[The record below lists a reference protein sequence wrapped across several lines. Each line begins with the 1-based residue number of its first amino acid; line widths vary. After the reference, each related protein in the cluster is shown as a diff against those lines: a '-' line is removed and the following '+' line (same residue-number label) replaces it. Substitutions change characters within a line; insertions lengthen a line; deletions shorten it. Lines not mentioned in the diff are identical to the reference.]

1 MLLLRKTTGYLGV
14 SLTDGERTNLADS
27 DILLLKCLSRFL
39 LKIEFIRRLAL
50 ELEVFSTKRMVVRR
64 YMDADLKLLESLC
77 LDSSVWTYSTRDWSA
92 VTDPALIYLN
102 ELHLKYTN
110 QSYGVYAAFLDD
122 NSYVGEVGVYSESL
136 TNRRVNV
143 GYNLLSKYW
152 NRGLATELL
161 SGFVELL
168 REASCIERI
177 EATVLSENKASIRV
191 LEKTG
196 FLHEGTLRKYVYL
209 DGNSRDVAYFSIIP

>member
-1 MLLLRKTTGYLGV
+1 
-14 SLTDGERTNLADS
+14 
-27 DILLLKCLSRFL
+27 
-39 LKIEFIRRLAL
+39 L
-50 ELEVFSTKRMVVRR
+50 ELEVFSTKRMIVRR

-92 VTDPALIYLN
+92 VTDPAPIYLN

-122 NSYVGEVGVYSESL
+122 NSYVGEVGVYSESP

-152 NRGLATELL
+152 NRGFATELL

-209 DGNSRDVAYFSIIP
+209 DGNFCDVAYFSIIP